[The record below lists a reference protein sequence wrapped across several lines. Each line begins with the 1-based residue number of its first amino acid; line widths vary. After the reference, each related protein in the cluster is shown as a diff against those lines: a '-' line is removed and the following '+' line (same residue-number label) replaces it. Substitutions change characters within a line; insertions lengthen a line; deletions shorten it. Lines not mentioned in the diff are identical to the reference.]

1 MRLYRK
7 RCREGIRLVRIP
19 LRVTDIDSLIQVG
32 RLGEDQRHD
41 AEAIG
46 AAVLGLFEMALEE
59 IRDVWPG
66 ARPAPM
72 RPPPVTTAAE
82 RMRLYRKRRREG
94 LQYVRIPLHV
104 THIDRLIQV
113 GLLGGDECHDAEAI
127 GAAVLVLFEMA
138 LEEIRDVWPGA
149 WARSR

>member
-7 RCREGIRLVRIP
+7 RRREGMRYVRIP

-59 IRDVWPG
+59 IRDAWPG
-66 ARPAPM
+66 AR
-72 RPPPVTTAAE
+72 
-82 RMRLYRKRRREG
+82 
-94 LQYVRIPLHV
+94 
-104 THIDRLIQV
+104 
-113 GLLGGDECHDAEAI
+113 
-127 GAAVLVLFEMA
+127 
-138 LEEIRDVWPGA
+138 
-149 WARSR
+149 ARSR